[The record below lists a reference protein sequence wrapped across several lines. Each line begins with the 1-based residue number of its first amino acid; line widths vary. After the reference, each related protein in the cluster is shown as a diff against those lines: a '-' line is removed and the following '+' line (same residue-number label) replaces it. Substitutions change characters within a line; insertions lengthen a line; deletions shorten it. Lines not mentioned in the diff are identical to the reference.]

1 MLGVTGCPNTIHTVT
16 VTVVSCSDSIV
27 YLDNVVEIT
36 GYTLNVNQK
45 KPIGVKSENTYFAQI
60 VVDKGLYRPPQPCC
74 PSETRNQ
81 HTRQSTLS

>member
-1 MLGVTGCPNTIHTVT
+1 MLGGTGCPNTIHT

-45 KPIGVKSENTYFAQI
+45 KPYGVKYENTYFAQI
-60 VVDKGLYRPPQPCC
+60 VVDKG
-74 PSETRNQ
+74 
-81 HTRQSTLS
+81 